1 MICRGSI
8 EYLWD
13 NMCNPPY
20 LKWNLHAGFINASGK
35 ITYFPQKVHAIS
47 GASEEKNDIGEISQR
62 D

>member
-1 MICRGSI
+1 MKQWVKVST
-8 EYLWD
+8 
-13 NMCNPPY
+13 
-20 LKWNLHAGFINASGK
+20 